1 MGTESDAAE
10 SVLPRVR
17 ALAPLLEAAAPE
29 IEANRRLTAAVL
41 AALKGAGLFR
51 LLVPRSLGGA
61 ELPLAAYAAV
71 LEEVAKADAS
81 TAWCL
86 SQNGGICREAAFL
99 PRAAAREIF
108 GDPDMAVAW
117 GNGPASAI
125 EVEGGFRLTGRW
137 GFASGVHHAT
147 WLGCHECP
155 VIAEDGQPKL
165 DAGGAPRRCVLF
177 FRPAAA
183 DVTDAWQVSGL
194 CGTGTDTI
202 SVTDLFVPREY
213 SGADAPFDDGTLY
226 LFNNTNIFAV
236 GFASV
241 ALGIARATLDAF
253 RTLAIT
259 KTPRGISGVIR
270 EQPVAQVRLAESEAV
285 LRSARTFLH
294 QTVADV
300 WEEASETKMLSLESR
315 VLLRLATTYAIH
327 RAAEVVDSAY
337 YAAGATAIFNSEAF
351 ERRFRDMHAATQHIQ
366 AREDHY
372 QSAGQYFFGLDPD
385 RRWL

>member
-1 MGTESDAAE
+1 MGAESDSAE
-10 SVLPRVR
+10 NVLARVH
-17 ALAPLLEAAAPE
+17 AIAPLIEAAAPE
-29 IEANRRLTAAVL
+29 IETRRRLTAPVL
-41 AALKGAGLFR
+41 AALKQADLFR
-51 LLVPRSLGGA
+51 ILVPRSLGGA
-61 ELPLAAYAAV
+61 ELPLAAFAQV
-71 LEEVAKADAS
+71 IEEVAKTDAS

-86 SQNGGICREAAFL
+86 SQNAGICREAAFL
-99 PRAAAREIF
+99 PRPAARAIF
-108 GDPDMAVAW
+108 GDPEMAVAW
-117 GNGPASAI
+117 GNGPATAI

-155 VIAEDGQPKL
+155 VVDDDGQPRL
-165 DAGGAPRRCVLF
+165 DLQGAPCRCVLF

-183 DVTDAWQVSGL
+183 DITDAWQVSGL
-194 CGTGTDTI
+194 RGTGTDTI
-202 SVTDLFVPREY
+202 SVTDLFVPSQY

-259 KTPRGISGVIR
+259 KTPRGIGGVIR
-270 EQPVAQVRLAESEAV
+270 EQPGAQVRLAQSEAA
-285 LRSARTFLH
+285 LRSARSFLH
-294 QTVADV
+294 QTITDA
-300 WEEASETKMLSLESR
+300 WEAAGRARTLSLETR
-315 VLLRLATTYAIH
+315 VFLRLATTFAIQ

-337 YAAGATAIFNSEAF
+337 YAAGATAIFSSEAF
-351 ERRFRDMHAATQHIQ
+351 ERRFRDIHAATQHIQ